1 MEPSIYTIEL
11 AHRPIKQ
18 TSIPMSRKRIATRY
32 PNDSKWQTLAAYLSH
47 KYKPNS
53 KLTVQSGIRY
63 NYVTIDADLTENSAF
78 YNLPFITAD
87 LETSALTGTLGLSWN
102 PNATFFGN

>member
-1 MEPSIYTIEL
+1 
-11 AHRPIKQ
+11 
-18 TSIPMSRKRIATRY
+18 MSRKRIATRY
-32 PNDSKWQTLAAYLSH
+32 PDGSKWQTLAAYLSH

-53 KLTVQSGIRY
+53 KLTIQSGIRY

-78 YNLPFITAD
+78 YNLPFKTAD

-102 PNATFFGN
+102 PNHYSFFGN